1 MWLCRDLHDPGY
13 VAVKVMAG
21 DVAPETL
28 PDLKLT
34 QLDQSAPGA
43 EFVAIPLDTF
53 ATTGPNG
60 SHQCI
65 VLPVLGPCVSPHLWL
80 SLDDPVPVPRGMA
93 YQSAVAMSFFH
104 KQGLCHGDFR
114 PSNILVKP
122 ADLNQLS
129 EDELLSL
136 LGQPEKAHMRTEFG
150 EDVPESSP
158 SHFIFAAD
166 TSCLS
171 NKYLI
176 DKICVIDFGESFPA
190 LLPPADLGIP
200 KKLPSTKGSPGQRER
215 HFSSLRYMGAWL
227 YFVRDPR
234 ADSALLHAY

>member
-80 SLDDPVPVPRGMA
+80 SLDDPVPVLRGMA
-93 YQSAVAMSFFH
+93 YQSAVAMKLFY
-104 KQGLCHGDFR
+104 KQGLCHGGKYF
-114 PSNILVKP
+114 NMT
-122 ADLNQLS
+122 LS
-129 EDELLSL
+129 E
-136 LGQPEKAHMRTEFG
+136 
-150 EDVPESSP
+150 
-158 SHFIFAAD
+158 AAR
-166 TSCLS
+166 
-171 NKYLI
+171 N
-176 DKICVIDFGESFPA
+176 
-190 LLPPADLGIP
+190 
-200 KKLPSTKGSPGQRER
+200 
-215 HFSSLRYMGAWL
+215 
-227 YFVRDPR
+227 
-234 ADSALLHAY
+234 